1 MTMDGPGQWHDGRV
15 RVVVHVG
22 LTKTG
27 TTHLQALLAAHRE
40 PLLAAGWLYPDL
52 GPGTHFRAAA
62 DVRRSAHLLGLDPS
76 RVDGAW
82 SALCAEARR
91 HVEGTGGDVVLGH
104 EVLAGATTEQ
114 AVAALA
120 HLDGLD
126 VHVVV
131 TARDLGRQAVAHW
144 QERVKLGDTRSFATF
159 EAEELRAD
167 SGRDAGPDAG
177 GVRPRFWH
185 GQDLADTL
193 ARWTAGGA
201 TGHLVV
207 GPAPGAPREELWR
220 RFAEALG
227 VPTGPDGPVDP
238 ALPVAGNPS
247 LGAPEVALVRE
258 VNRLLAADEPPMSTE
273 VHHRVVKRGWAEQEL
288 AARSS
293 TPPRTPA
300 DLGPL
305 LAAATHAWLGEVA
318 SAGHLVHGD
327 PTDLDPVLAGPDD
340 PPPDV
345 PWPADVDPAAVAD
358 VLRARA
364 AGPAARRS
372 RLPWRRSRPH

>member
-1 MTMDGPGQWHDGRV
+1 
-15 RVVVHVG
+15 
-22 LTKTG
+22 
-27 TTHLQALLAAHRE
+27 
-40 PLLAAGWLYPDL
+40 
-52 GPGTHFRAAA
+52 
-62 DVRRSAHLLGLDPS
+62 
-76 RVDGAW
+76 
-82 SALCAEARR
+82 
-91 HVEGTGGDVVLGH
+91 
-104 EVLAGATTEQ
+104 
-114 AVAALA
+114 
-120 HLDGLD
+120 
-126 VHVVV
+126 
-131 TARDLGRQAVAHW
+131 
-144 QERVKLGDTRSFATF
+144 
-159 EAEELRAD
+159 
-167 SGRDAGPDAG
+167 
-177 GVRPRFWH
+177 
-185 GQDLADTL
+185 
-193 ARWTAGGA
+193 
-201 TGHLVV
+201 
-207 GPAPGAPREELWR
+207 
-220 RFAEALG
+220 
-227 VPTGPDGPVDP
+227 
-238 ALPVAGNPS
+238 
-247 LGAPEVALVRE
+247 
-258 VNRLLAADEPPMSTE
+258 MSTE

>member
-1 MTMDGPGQWHDGRV
+1 MTADRLGQWHDGRV

-62 DVRRSAHLLGLDPS
+62 DVRRSAHLLGLDTS

-91 HVEGTGGDVVLGH
+91 HVGETGGDVVLGH

-167 SGRDAGPDAG
+167 TGRDDGPDAG

-293 TPPRTPA
+293 TPARTPA
-300 DLGPL
+300 SLGPL
-305 LAAATHAWLGEVA
+305 LTAATHVWLGEVT
-318 SAGHLVHGD
+318 SARHLVHGD
-327 PTDLDPVLAGPDD
+327 PTDLDPVLARPGD

-358 VLRARA
+358 MLRARA
-364 AGPAARRS
+364 VGPAARRS
-372 RLPWRRSRPH
+372 RRPWRRSRPH